1 MTPSDA
7 AMLRRAAAKLQAALD
22 KLPPAKPGAPPD
34 EFWPSYAARCEIAGV
49 LGTLDALLG
58 LHDAMQEEDAR

>member
-22 KLPPAKPGAPPD
+22 KLPPPAPGAPPD
-34 EFWPSYAARCEIAGV
+34 EFWPFYVSRLEISGV
-49 LGTLDALLG
+49 LGTLGALLD
-58 LHDAMQEEDAR
+58 LHDAMQETPA